1 MAGWIV
7 LVSILAQHA
16 EKVARATYEQEQ
28 REIFFS
34 QKVAAGNSI
43 RGIYPPERGA
53 LAEYE
58 AWRKSQ
64 DWHWRNEMEPRLE
77 QIQALGVVPVVAI
90 ENATDAP
97 QLGRALVAGG
107 LPCAEITFR
116 TAAAPEAIRLMAAE
130 CPDVLVGAGTVL
142 TVVQAETAVANGAKF
157 IVTPGF
163 DDAVVD
169 WCIANQ
175 VPVTPGVMT
184 PTEINLALNK
194 GLNVLKFFPAEAAG
208 GVKTLTAVGGPYGDV
223 KFVPTGGI
231 SPNNL
236 RDYLSLPSVLAC
248 GGSWLVKKPLISGG
262 EFETIMRLAQ
272 EAVAIV
278 KEVRE

>member
-1 MAGWIV
+1 
-7 LVSILAQHA
+7 
-16 EKVARATYEQEQ
+16 
-28 REIFFS
+28 
-34 QKVAAGNSI
+34 
-43 RGIYPPERGA
+43 
-53 LAEYE
+53 
-58 AWRKSQ
+58 
-64 DWHWRNEMEPRLE
+64 MEPRLE

-107 LPCAEITFR
+107 LSCAEITFR
-116 TAAAPEAIRLMAAE
+116 TTAAPEAIRLMAAE

-142 TVVQAETAVANGAKF
+142 TVAQAETAVAYGAKF

-223 KFVPTGGI
+223 KFIPTGGI

-262 EFETIMRLAQ
+262 EFETITRLAQ